1 MRQLKIVNQKRFML
15 SMIVIMITLFFLISN
30 VFAVVNKVEEYEEQ
44 KYKEVVIKNGDTIWE
59 LAREYGPKNVDVRKT
74 VHEIG
79 RINDLHNYD
88 VFPGQMVKIPVK

>member
-1 MRQLKIVNQKRFML
+1 ML